1 MGATTTLSAGS
12 PPSELPSIFREMNQA
27 LLLGSIRQHEL
38 TGESERL
45 NAQLKIE
52 ISQREQT
59 EMALRSLAAIIECSD
74 DAIVGMDLDGIV
86 TSWNKGAEKVF
97 GYSSS
102 EMVGISMVK
111 LLPDNL
117 RDGEN
122 QILAK
127 IRNGERVE
135 HFETRR
141 QAKDGRMI
149 DISITASPIRDAGGR
164 IIGVSKVARNIDER
178 KAAEEVLRTSERR
191 FRALVTAGSDVVYRM
206 SPDWSIMSQLDGQK
220 FIVDTK
226 TPSGAWLQE
235 YIYPEDQP
243 RVLAAINEAIQTKS
257 PFVLE
262 HRVRRVD
269 GSLGWT
275 FSRAIPMFDAEG
287 EIIEWFGAASD
298 VTERKNSVEQIRQL
312 NSNLEKRVADRTRQL
327 QVVNDELE
335 AFSYSVSHDLRAPL
349 RHVLG
354 FVAMLQKDAGP
365 SLSEN
370 NLRLLT
376 TVSESAKQMGTLI
389 DDLLAFSRLGR
400 AELQKVEF
408 NPDQLVHEV
417 VNGFLAEIKQ
427 RSITWEIQ
435 PLPAVCADRALLR
448 MVLVNLISNAIKFT
462 GARTKARIEIG
473 SVPGDAT
480 EVVIFI
486 RDNGAG
492 FDPEYA
498 GRLFG
503 VFQRLHSAE
512 EFEGTGIGLANVQ
525 RIIQRH
531 GGRTWAEAVV
541 DRGAT
546 FYFSLPR
553 QSSATE

>member
-1 MGATTTLSAGS
+1 MGATSTLSPGS
-12 PPSELPSIFREMNQA
+12 PPNELPGIYREMNQA

-38 TGESERL
+38 TCESERL

-52 ISQREQT
+52 IAQREKT
-59 EMALRSLAAIIECSD
+59 EVALRSLAAIIECSD
-74 DAIVGMDLDGIV
+74 DAIVGQDLNGIV

-102 EMVGISMVK
+102 EMVGISIVK
-111 LLPDNL
+111 LFPANL
-117 RDGEN
+117 RDEEN

-141 QAKDGRMI
+141 QTKDGRVI
-149 DISITASPIRDAGGR
+149 DISITASPIMDAGGR
-164 IIGVSKVARNIDER
+164 IIGVSKVSRNIDER
-178 KAAEEVLRTSERR
+178 KAAEEVLRASERR
-191 FRALVTAGSDVVYRM
+191 FRALVAAGSDVVYRM

-220 FIVDTK
+220 FVVDTK
-226 TPSGAWLQE
+226 KPSGAWLQE

-243 RVLAAINEAIQTKS
+243 GVLAAINEAIQTKR

-262 HRVRRVD
+262 HRVRRMD

-287 EIIEWFGAASD
+287 EVIEWFGAASD
-298 VTERKNSVEQIRQL
+298 VTERKDSVEQIRQL
-312 NSNLEKRVADRTRQL
+312 NFNLEKRVADRTRQL
-327 QVVNDELE
+327 QLANDELE

-354 FVAMLQKDAGP
+354 FVAMLEKDAGP

-370 NLRLLT
+370 NLRVLT
-376 TVSESAKQMGTLI
+376 VISESAKRMGTLI

-400 AELQKVEF
+400 TELLKVEF
-408 NPDQLVHEV
+408 NPDQLVDEV
-417 VNGFLAEIKQ
+417 LNDFLADTRQ
-427 RSITWEIQ
+427 RNITWEIQ
-435 PLPAVCADRALLR
+435 PLPAVSADRALLR
-448 MVLVNLISNAIKFT
+448 MVLVNLISNAVKFT
-462 GARTKARIEIG
+462 GARTEARIEIG
-473 SVPGDAT
+473 SVPGDAR
-480 EVVIFI
+480 EVVIFV

-512 EFEGTGIGLANVQ
+512 EFEGTGIGLANVH

-531 GGRTWAEAVV
+531 GGRTWAEGAL

-553 QSSATE
+553 QFPAGE

>member
-1 MGATTTLSAGS
+1 
-12 PPSELPSIFREMNQA
+12 MNQA

-38 TGESERL
+38 TGEAERL
-45 NAQLKIE
+45 NAQLKFE
-52 ISQREQT
+52 IAQRERT
-59 EMALRSLAAIIECSD
+59 EVTLRALAAIIECSD
-74 DAIVGMDLDGIV
+74 DAIVGEDLNGVV

-102 EMVGISMVK
+102 EIVGISIAK
-111 LLPDNL
+111 LFPDNL
-117 RDGEN
+117 LDEEN
-122 QILAK
+122 QVLAK

-141 QAKDGRMI
+141 QTKEGRVI
-149 DISITASPIRDAGGR
+149 HVSLTASPIKDAGGR
-164 IIGVSKVARNIDER
+164 IIGVSKVSRNIDER

-191 FRALVTAGSDVVYRM
+191 FHALVTAGSDVVYRM

-220 FIVDTK
+220 FVVDTK

-243 RVLAAINEAIQTKS
+243 LVLAAINEAIQAKR
-257 PFVLE
+257 PFALE
-262 HRVRRVD
+262 HRVRRMD
-269 GSLGWT
+269 GSVGWT

-287 EIIEWFGAASD
+287 EVIEWFGAASD
-298 VTERKNSVEQIRQL
+298 VTERKNSVEEIREL
-312 NSNLEKRVADRTRQL
+312 NSNLEKRVVDRTRQL
-327 QVVNDELE
+327 QVANDELE

-376 TVSESAKQMGTLI
+376 IISESAKQMGTLI

-400 AELQKVEF
+400 EELRKVEL

-417 VNGFLAEIKQ
+417 VNDFLVETKQ
-427 RSITWEIQ
+427 RNITWEIQ
-435 PLPAVCADRALLR
+435 PLPVVCADRALLR

-462 GARTKARIEIG
+462 GARTDARIEIG

-503 VFQRLHSAE
+503 VFQRLHSTE

-531 GGRTWAEAVV
+531 GGRVWAEGVV

-553 QSSATE
+553 QSPAIG